1 MISRDPLGALT
12 CACGRPIPVFPRVT
26 WMATSADHVET
37 WPTAGF
43 RHEALLYA
51 GDDGFVDGTL
61 PWLRDAVAAQEPTL
75 VVVSA
80 AKIAALREEL
90 GADAAERVTF
100 ADMAEVG
107 VNPARIIPAWREFVD
122 THTGRGRRLRGI
134 GEPIWAQRSP
144 DELVECQRHE
154 ALLNLA
160 FARAEDFWLMCP
172 YDVEA
177 LEPDVIEK
185 AHHSHPV
192 MVADGGSQES
202 ATYDDLRAIASPFD
216 LPLPD
221 PPPGAQELPF
231 ASGTLAGVRRLV
243 KLRADGAG
251 FPATRIGDL
260 VLAVNEVATNSI
272 RHGGGAGMLR
282 IWQAAGALI
291 CEVADA
297 GRIADPLAGR
307 HRPASG
313 QSGGHGLWLC
323 NQICDLVQLRTF
335 ATGSVVRMH
344 TRLGP

>member
-1 MISRDPLGALT
+1 
-12 CACGRPIPVFPRVT
+12 
-26 WMATSADHVET
+26 MATSAEHHET

-61 PWLRDAVAAQEPTL
+61 AWLRDAVAAEEPTL

-80 AKIAALREEL
+80 AKIARLRDEL
-90 GADAAERVTF
+90 GAGAAEQVAF

-107 VNPARIIPAWREFVD
+107 INPARIIPAWREFVD
-122 THTGRGRRLRGI
+122 AHAGCGRRLRGI

-144 DELVECQRHE
+144 AELVECHRHE

-160 FARAEDFWLMCP
+160 FAGAEDFWLLCP

-192 MVADGGSQES
+192 MVVDGASHDS
-202 ATYDDLRAIASPFD
+202 ATYDDLPAVAAPFD
-216 LPLPD
+216 APLPD
-221 PPPGAQELPF
+221 PPPGADELPF
-231 ASGTLAGVRRLV
+231 ASGTLAGVRQLV
-243 KLRADGAG
+243 KLRAERAG
-251 FPATRIGDL
+251 FGEARTGDL

-272 RHGGGAGMLR
+272 RHGGGRGVLR
-282 IWQAAGALI
+282 IWRAAEALV
-291 CEVADA
+291 CEIADA

-307 HRPASG
+307 QRPASG

-335 ATGSVVRMH
+335 ATGSVVRLH
-344 TRLGP
+344 TSRGL

>member
-192 MVADGGSQES
+192 MVADGGSHES